1 MDKTTTR
8 TLTLKDGDR
17 AQINMSGVDALH
29 QGIEVDLAAHPYYW
43 LDITGMFSIGNWR
56 WNSNA
61 TGYFYNS
68 AGQPLTGEYEA
79 DGITPKIASGIQAAD
94 HAKMTVY
101 QKGVKVGGSAQ
112 TTAALGAKFRLSN
125 NFRVGADYSLFARNY
140 ADFALA
146 SNDIIMNGEKTFGS
160 PWRIPAA
167 NLVDLNA
174 SYSFPIGSVK
184 AVLYGNVENLFNQEY
199 IADAYDGGGHNWQS
213 AYRVF
218 YGFGRTYS
226 IRLKLN
232 F

>member
-29 QGIEVDLAAHPYYW
+29 QGIEVDLAAHPFYW

-94 HAKMTVY
+94 HANC
-101 QKGVKVGGSAQ
+101 A
-112 TTAALGAKFRLSN
+112 
-125 NFRVGADYSLFARNY
+125 
-140 ADFALA
+140 
-146 SNDIIMNGEKTFGS
+146 NG
-160 PWRIPAA
+160 
-167 NLVDLNA
+167 
-174 SYSFPIGSVK
+174 
-184 AVLYGNVENLFNQEY
+184 
-199 IADAYDGGGHNWQS
+199 
-213 AYRVF
+213 
-218 YGFGRTYS
+218 
-226 IRLKLN
+226 
-232 F
+232 